1 MQAIVNHDA
10 APPRSIVVGSRC
22 SELALCQTNIVI
34 DKLTKLNPEITF
46 SVLKMKTKGD
56 LVLDKALSKIGG
68 KSLFTKELEIAL
80 DNKTVDF
87 VVHSLKDLPTT
98 LPPGLAVGAVLER
111 DDPRDC
117 VVLHKK
123 YSDIKRLDLLPEGSV
138 IGTSSLRR
146 VAQLSRRFPHLS
158 FENIRGNLNTRLRK
172 LDEGNVYDGIC
183 LAAAGIDRLNWRHR
197 VNIWLE
203 KPEMLYAISQGA
215 MAVECRDNDYST
227 IKLLSQIHD
236 TQTALRITAERTLM
250 KALDGGCSVPIG
262 CWSVIEPHKITL
274 SGAVFSVDGSEMLF
288 AECESYLPQIDPI
301 TKPNHHEI
309 LDILHQNYNLST
321 HIPHGP
327 EDLLTEEVLI
337 HRTGTACRH
346 EQVRLFDECESVGR
360 TIAKRLLA
368 QGAKDVL
375 DRARAL
381 GITNIN
387 EAPIKMAKSEVPSS
401 SSDVPTSSLVSINGD
416 ESIKSSPSKRS
427 LEDSEN
433 SPSKKLAVSAES

>member
-1 MQAIVNHDA
+1 MQAIVTNNA
-10 APPRSIVVGSRC
+10 APTRHIVVGSRC

-34 DKLTKLNPEITF
+34 SKLTKLNPEISF
-46 SVLKMKTKGD
+46 SIIKMKTKGD
-56 LVLDKALSKIGG
+56 LVLDKALSKVGG

-123 YSDIKRLDLLPEGSV
+123 YADIKRLDLLPEGSV

-172 LDEGNVYDGIC
+172 LDEDNVYDGIC
-183 LAAAGIDRLNWRHR
+183 LAAAGIDRLQWRHR

-215 MAVECRDNDYST
+215 MAVECRDTDYPT

-236 TQTALRITAERTLM
+236 TNTALRVTAERTLM
-250 KALDGGCSVPIG
+250 RALDGGCSVPIG
-262 CWSVIEPHKITL
+262 CWSVIEPSKITL

-288 AECESYLPQIDPI
+288 AECEAYLPKESA
-301 TKPNHHEI
+301 KPTHLEI
-309 LDILHQNYNLST
+309 LDILHQNYNLSS
-321 HIPHGP
+321 HIAQDP
-327 EDLLTEEVLI
+327 EDLLTKEVLI

-346 EQVRLFDECESVGR
+346 EQIRLFDECESVGR

-387 EAPIKMAKSEVPSS
+387 EAPINMVASS
-401 SSDVPTSSLVSINGD
+401 SNSSNGGESSKSI
-416 ESIKSSPSKRS
+416 ECSPLKRS
-427 LEDSEN
+427 LEDKED
-433 SPSKKLAVSAES
+433 SPSKKLSLSAES